1 MIRLALAWVLL
12 LVLLGLLIAAALAH
26 AGWVAGLVAP
36 PMIGIVAFLFME
48 LGRASP
54 LSRIFA
60 LAGLFWLVILVGLTS
75 VDFLARHD
83 YPTPMLTRP

>member
-1 MIRLALAWVLL
+1 MTRIALAWLLLAVL
-12 LVLLGLLIAAALAH
+12 LVLQVVAAVAHVGWAGGVLAP
-26 AGWVAGLVAP
+26 L
-36 PMIGIVAFLFME
+36 MIGIVAFLFMDV
-48 LGRASP
+48 GRASP

-60 LAGLFWLVILVGLTS
+60 LAGLFWLVILIGLTS

>member
-1 MIRLALAWVLL
+1 MTRLAFAWAVLLAL
-12 LVLLGLLIAAALAH
+12 LVLQVVAALAH
-26 AGWVAGLVAP
+26 VGWTAGLLAP
-36 PMIGIVAFLFME
+36 LMIGIVAFLFMDV
-48 LGRASP
+48 GRASA

-60 LAGLFWLVILVGLTS
+60 MAGLFWLVILVGLTS

>member
-1 MIRLALAWVLL
+1 VIRLPLAWLL
-12 LVLLGLLIAAALAH
+12 LLALLGLQVAAALAH
-26 AGWVAGLVAP
+26 AGWAAGLLAP
-36 PMIGIVAFLFME
+36 LMIGIVAFLFMD
-48 LGRASP
+48 LGRASA

-60 LAGLFWLVILVGLTS
+60 LAGLFWLVILVSLTS

>member
-1 MIRLALAWVLL
+1 VTRLALAWAVLLAL
-12 LVLLGLLIAAALAH
+12 LVLQVVAALAH
-26 AGWVAGLVAP
+26 VGWAAGLLAP
-36 PMIGIVAFLFME
+36 LMIGIVAFLFMDV
-48 LGRASP
+48 GRASA

-60 LAGLFWLVILVGLTS
+60 MAGLFWLVILVGLTS

>member
-1 MIRLALAWVLL
+1 VTRLAFAWAVLLAL
-12 LVLLGLLIAAALAH
+12 LVLQVVAALTHVGWAAGLL
-26 AGWVAGLVAP
+26 AP
-36 PMIGIVAFLFME
+36 LMIGIVAFLFMD
-48 LGRASP
+48 LGRASA

-60 LAGLFWLVILVGLTS
+60 MAGLFWLVILVGLTS

>member
-1 MIRLALAWVLL
+1 MTRLALAWAVLLAL
-12 LVLLGLLIAAALAH
+12 LVLQVVAALAH
-26 AGWVAGLVAP
+26 VGWAAGLLAP
-36 PMIGIVAFLFME
+36 LMIGIVAFLFMDV
-48 LGRASP
+48 GRASA

-60 LAGLFWLVILVGLTS
+60 MAGLFWLVILVGLTS

>member
-1 MIRLALAWVLL
+1 MTRLALAWVLL
-12 LVLLGLLIAAALAH
+12 LALLGAQVAAALAH
-26 AGWVAGLVAP
+26 AGWVAGLLAP
-36 PMIGIVAFLFME
+36 LMIGLVVFLFMD
-48 LGRASP
+48 LGRASA

>member
-1 MIRLALAWVLL
+1 MIRLAPTWLLL
-12 LVLLGLLIAAALAH
+12 LVLLGLQVAAALAH
-26 AGWVAGLVAP
+26 AGWASGLLGP
-36 PMIGIVAFLFME
+36 LMIGMVAFLFMD
-48 LGRASP
+48 LGRASA

>member
-1 MIRLALAWVLL
+1 MTRLALAWVLL
-12 LVLLGLLIAAALAH
+12 LALLGAQVAAALAH
-26 AGWVAGLVAP
+26 AGWVAGLLAP
-36 PMIGIVAFLFME
+36 VMIGLVAFLFMD

-83 YPTPMLTRP
+83 YPAPVLTRP

>member
-1 MIRLALAWVLL
+1 MTRLVLAWAVLLAL
-12 LVLLGLLIAAALAH
+12 LVLQVVAALAH
-26 AGWVAGLVAP
+26 VGWATGLLAP
-36 PMIGIVAFLFME
+36 LMIGIVAFLFMD
-48 LGRASP
+48 LGRASA

-60 LAGLFWLVILVGLTS
+60 MAGLFWLVILIGLTS

>member
-1 MIRLALAWVLL
+1 MTRLAFAWAVLLAL
-12 LVLLGLLIAAALAH
+12 LVLQVVAALTHVGWAAGLL
-26 AGWVAGLVAP
+26 AP
-36 PMIGIVAFLFME
+36 LMIGIVAFLFMD
-48 LGRASP
+48 LGRASA

-60 LAGLFWLVILVGLTS
+60 MAGLFWLVILVGLTS